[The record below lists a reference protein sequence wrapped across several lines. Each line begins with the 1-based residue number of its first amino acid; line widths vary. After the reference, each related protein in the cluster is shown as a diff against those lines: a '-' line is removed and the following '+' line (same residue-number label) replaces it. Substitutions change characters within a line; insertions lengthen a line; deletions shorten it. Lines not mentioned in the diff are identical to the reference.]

1 MKTVRIT
8 QVKSGIKQPERQK
21 RTLKALG
28 ISKLGRPVDIEATPQ
43 VEGMIKAVSHLLK
56 VEEI

>member
-28 ISKLGRPVDIEATPQ
+28 ISKMGRPVDIEATPQ